1 MLTKQHKTMEL
12 TFIKDGNKWVA
23 EVEVNADFNLHIE
36 KGAGSLSVAQTSV
49 PGGKYDNVP
58 SLRMSPEDSAL
69 DKDVTA
75 LLYPKTIRIEAY
87 TKEAP
92 YAVVSSEGD
101 VLDIT
106 NVLNTPV

>member
-1 MLTKQHKTMEL
+1 MEL
-12 TFIKDGNKWVA
+12 TFLLDGNKWVTEFEA
-23 EVEVNADFNLHIE
+23 NADFNLHIE
-36 KGAGSLSVAQTSV
+36 KGAGSLSVSQTSV

-75 LLYPKTIRIEAY
+75 LIYPKTIRIDAY
-87 TKEAP
+87 TKDAP

-101 VLDIT
+101 VLDIS
-106 NVLNTPV
+106 NVLNTPI

>member
-1 MLTKQHKTMEL
+1 MEL

-23 EVEVNADFNLHIE
+23 EVEVNSDFNLHIE
-36 KGAGSLSVAQTSV
+36 KGAGPLFVAQTSV
-49 PGGKYDNVP
+49 PGGKPDYVS
-58 SLRMSPEDSAL
+58 SLRMAPEDATM

-75 LLYPKTIRIEAY
+75 LVYPKTLLIEAR

-101 VLDIT
+101 VVDIT
-106 NVLNTPV
+106 KVLTTPV

>member
-1 MLTKQHKTMEL
+1 MEL
-12 TFIKDGNKWVA
+12 KFLKDGNKWVA
-23 EVEVNADFNLHIE
+23 EVKVNADFNLHIE
-36 KGAGSLSVAQTSV
+36 KGAGSLSVSQTSV

-75 LLYPKTIRIEAY
+75 LLYPKTLSIEAY
-87 TKEAP
+87 TTDAP

-101 VLDIT
+101 VIDIT
-106 NVLNTPV
+106 KVLTTPV

>member
-1 MLTKQHKTMEL
+1 MEL
-12 TFIKDGNKWVA
+12 TFLLDGNKWVTEFEA
-23 EVEVNADFNLHIE
+23 NADFNLHIE
-36 KGAGSLSVAQTSV
+36 KGAGSLSVSQTSV

-101 VLDIT
+101 VVDIT
-106 NVLNTPV
+106 NVLNAPV

>member
-1 MLTKQHKTMEL
+1 MEL
-12 TFIKDGNKWVA
+12 TFLQDGNKWVTEFEA
-23 EVEVNADFNLHIE
+23 NADFNLHIE
-36 KGAGSLSVAQTSV
+36 KGAGSLSVSQTSV

-75 LLYPKTIRIEAY
+75 LLYPKTIRIDAY
-87 TKEAP
+87 TKDAP

>member
-1 MLTKQHKTMEL
+1 MEL
-12 TFIKDGNKWVA
+12 KFLKDGNKWVA
-23 EVEVNADFNLHIE
+23 EVKVNADFNLHIE
-36 KGAGSLSVAQTSV
+36 KGAGSLSVSQTSV

-75 LLYPKTIRIEAY
+75 LLYPKTLSIEAY
-87 TKEAP
+87 TKDAP

-101 VLDIT
+101 VIDIT
-106 NVLNTPV
+106 KVLTTPV

>member
-1 MLTKQHKTMEL
+1 MEL
-12 TFIKDGNKWVA
+12 TFLLDGNKWVTEFEA
-23 EVEVNADFNLHIE
+23 NADFNLHIE
-36 KGAGSLSVAQTSV
+36 KGAGSLSVSQTSV

-58 SLRMSPEDSAL
+58 SLRMSPEDATL

-75 LLYPKTIRIEAY
+75 LLYPKTIRIDAY

-101 VLDIT
+101 VVDISK
-106 NVLNTPV
+106 VLNTPV

>member
-1 MLTKQHKTMEL
+1 MEL
-12 TFIKDGNKWVA
+12 TFLNDGNKWVA

-36 KGAGSLSVAQTSV
+36 KGAGSLAVLQTSV

-58 SLRMSPEDSAL
+58 SLRMSPEDETL

-75 LLYPKTIRIEAY
+75 LLYPKTILIEAR

-92 YAVVSSEGD
+92 YAVVSSAGD
-101 VLDIT
+101 VLDVT
-106 NVLNTPV
+106 NVINTPV

>member
-1 MLTKQHKTMEL
+1 MEL
-12 TFIKDGNKWVA
+12 TFLLDGNKWVTEFEA
-23 EVEVNADFNLHIE
+23 NADFNLHIE
-36 KGAGSLSVAQTSV
+36 KGAGSLSVSQTSV

-58 SLRMSPEDSAL
+58 SLRMSPEDATL

-75 LLYPKTIRIEAY
+75 LLYPKTIRIDAH

-101 VLDIT
+101 VVDIT

>member
-1 MLTKQHKTMEL
+1 MEL
-12 TFIKDGNKWVA
+12 TFLLDGNKWVTEFEA
-23 EVEVNADFNLHIE
+23 NADFNLHIE
-36 KGAGSLSVAQTSV
+36 KGAGSLSVSQTSV

-58 SLRMSPEDSAL
+58 SLRMSPDDSAL

-75 LLYPKTIRIEAY
+75 LIYPKTIRIDAY

-101 VLDIT
+101 VLDIS
-106 NVLNTPV
+106 NVLNTPI

>member
-12 TFIKDGNKWVA
+12 TFLKDGNKWVA

-36 KGAGSLSVAQTSV
+36 KGAGSLSVSQTSV

-75 LLYPKTIRIEAY
+75 LLYPKTIRIDAY
-87 TKEAP
+87 TEDAP
-92 YAVVSSEGD
+92 YAVVSSAGD
-101 VLDIT
+101 VLDIS

>member
-1 MLTKQHKTMEL
+1 MEL
-12 TFIKDGNKWVA
+12 TFLKDGNKWVTEFEA
-23 EVEVNADFNLHIE
+23 NADFNLHIE
-36 KGAGSLSVAQTSV
+36 KGAGSLSVSQTSV

-75 LLYPKTIRIEAY
+75 LIYPKTLRIDAY

-101 VLDIT
+101 LVDIS
-106 NVLNTPV
+106 NFLNTPI

>member
-1 MLTKQHKTMEL
+1 MEL
-12 TFIKDGNKWVA
+12 TFLLDGNKWVTEFEA
-23 EVEVNADFNLHIE
+23 NADFNLHIE
-36 KGAGSLSVAQTSV
+36 KGAGSLSVSQTSV

-58 SLRMSPEDSAL
+58 SLRMSPEDATL

-75 LLYPKTIRIEAY
+75 LLYPKTIRIDAY
-87 TKEAP
+87 TKDAP

-101 VLDIT
+101 VVDIT

>member
-1 MLTKQHKTMEL
+1 MEL
-12 TFIKDGNKWVA
+12 TFLKDGNKWVA

-49 PGGKYDNVP
+49 PGGKYDNVS

-75 LLYPKTIRIEAY
+75 LLYPKTLRIEAR
-87 TKEAP
+87 TEEAP
-92 YAVVSSEGD
+92 YAVISSEGD

>member
-1 MLTKQHKTMEL
+1 MEL
-12 TFIKDGNKWVA
+12 TFLLDGNKWVTEFEA
-23 EVEVNADFNLHIE
+23 NADFNLHIE
-36 KGAGSLSVAQTSV
+36 KGAGSLSVSQTSV

-75 LLYPKTIRIEAY
+75 LIYPKTIRIDAY
-87 TKEAP
+87 TKDAP
-92 YAVVSSEGD
+92 YAVVSSESD
-101 VLDIT
+101 VVDIT

>member
-1 MLTKQHKTMEL
+1 MEL
-12 TFIKDGNKWVA
+12 TFLLDGNKWVTEFEA
-23 EVEVNADFNLHIE
+23 NADFNLHIE
-36 KGAGSLSVAQTSV
+36 KGAGSLSVSQTSV

-75 LLYPKTIRIEAY
+75 LLYPKTIRIDAY

-92 YAVVSSEGD
+92 YAVISSEGD
-101 VLDIT
+101 VVDIT

>member
-1 MLTKQHKTMEL
+1 MKL
-12 TFIKDGNKWVA
+12 TFLKDGNKWVA

>member
-1 MLTKQHKTMEL
+1 MEL
-12 TFIKDGNKWVA
+12 TFLKDGNKWVA

-75 LLYPKTIRIEAY
+75 LIYPKTIRIDAY

-92 YAVVSSEGD
+92 YAVISSEGD

>member
-1 MLTKQHKTMEL
+1 MNIE
-12 TFIKDGNKWVA
+12 FIKDGNKWVA
-23 EVEVNADFNLHIE
+23 EVVVNADFNLHIE

-58 SLRMSPEDSAL
+58 SLRMSPEDSTL

-87 TKEAP
+87 TKDAP

>member
-1 MLTKQHKTMEL
+1 MEL
-12 TFIKDGNKWVA
+12 TFLLDGNKWVTEFEA
-23 EVEVNADFNLHIE
+23 NADFNLHIE
-36 KGAGSLSVAQTSV
+36 KGAGSLSVSQTSV

-58 SLRMSPEDSAL
+58 SLRMSPEDATL

-75 LLYPKTIRIEAY
+75 LLYPKTILIEAR

-92 YAVVSSEGD
+92 YAVISSEGD

-106 NVLNTPV
+106 NVLTTPV

>member
-1 MLTKQHKTMEL
+1 MEL
-12 TFIKDGNKWVA
+12 TFLQDGNKWVA

-75 LLYPKTIRIEAY
+75 LIYPKTIRIEAY

-92 YAVVSSEGD
+92 YAVISSEGD

>member
-1 MLTKQHKTMEL
+1 MEL
-12 TFIKDGNKWVA
+12 TFLLDGNKWVTEFEA
-23 EVEVNADFNLHIE
+23 NADFNLHIE
-36 KGAGSLSVAQTSV
+36 KGAGSLSVSQTSV

-75 LLYPKTIRIEAY
+75 LIYPKTIRIDAY

-92 YAVVSSEGD
+92 YAVISSEGD
-101 VLDIT
+101 VVDIT

>member
-1 MLTKQHKTMEL
+1 MEL
-12 TFIKDGNKWVA
+12 TFLQDGNKWVTEFEA
-23 EVEVNADFNLHIE
+23 NADFNLHIE
-36 KGAGSLSVAQTSV
+36 KGAGSLSVSQTSV

-58 SLRMSPEDSAL
+58 SLRMSPEDATL

-75 LLYPKTIRIEAY
+75 LLYPKTIRIDAY

-101 VLDIT
+101 VVDIT
-106 NVLNTPV
+106 KVLTTPV

>member
-1 MLTKQHKTMEL
+1 MEL
-12 TFIKDGNKWVA
+12 TFLKDGNKWVA

-36 KGAGSLSVAQTSV
+36 KGAGSLSVSQTSV

-75 LLYPKTIRIEAY
+75 LIYPKTIRIDAY
-87 TKEAP
+87 TKDAP

-101 VLDIT
+101 VVDIT
-106 NVLNTPV
+106 KVLTTPV

>member
-1 MLTKQHKTMEL
+1 MEL
-12 TFIKDGNKWVA
+12 TFLLDGNKWVTEFEA
-23 EVEVNADFNLHIE
+23 NADFNLHIE
-36 KGAGSLSVAQTSV
+36 KGAGSLSVSQTSV

-101 VLDIT
+101 VVDIT

>member
-1 MLTKQHKTMEL
+1 MEL
-12 TFIKDGNKWVA
+12 TFISDGNKWVA

-36 KGAGSLSVAQTSV
+36 KGAGSLSVLQTSV

-58 SLRMSPEDSAL
+58 SLYMDTIDGTL

-75 LLYPKTIRIEAY
+75 LLYPKTLRIEAR

-101 VLDIT
+101 VLDIS

>member
-1 MLTKQHKTMEL
+1 MEL
-12 TFIKDGNKWVA
+12 TFLLDGNKWVTEFEA
-23 EVEVNADFNLHIE
+23 NADFNLHIE
-36 KGAGSLSVAQTSV
+36 KGAGSLSVLQTSV

-75 LLYPKTIRIEAY
+75 LIYPKTIRIDAY

-101 VLDIT
+101 VVDIS
-106 NVLNTPV
+106 NVLNTPI